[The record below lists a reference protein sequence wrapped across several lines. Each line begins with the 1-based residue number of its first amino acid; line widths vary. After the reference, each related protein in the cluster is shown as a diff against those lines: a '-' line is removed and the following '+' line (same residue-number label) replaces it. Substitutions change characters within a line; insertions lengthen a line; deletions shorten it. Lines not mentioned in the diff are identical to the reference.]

1 MRSGTENK
9 RQICLL
15 AALCVV
21 IIAIA
26 AFEFH
31 GAFESKPNSHAAT
44 VPRTST
50 AACRD
55 ELLDWARQ
63 MSP

>member
-9 RQICLL
+9 RQIYLL

-26 AFEFH
+26 AFDST
-31 GAFESKPNSHAAT
+31 APSRANPIRT
-44 VPRTST
+44 RRQVPRTR
-50 AACRD
+50 AAGGTNSWNGPGKCP
-55 ELLDWARQ
+55 L
-63 MSP
+63 